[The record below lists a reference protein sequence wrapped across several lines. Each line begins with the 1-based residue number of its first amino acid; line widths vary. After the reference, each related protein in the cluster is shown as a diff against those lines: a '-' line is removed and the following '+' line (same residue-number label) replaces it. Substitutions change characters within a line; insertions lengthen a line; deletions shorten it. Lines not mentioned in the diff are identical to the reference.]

1 MLTFEKFSGIN
12 NVLPPERLLPEPKTG
27 ITAMATLTNVDVG
40 LDRELTRRSGF
51 SELLA
56 TCHKNLHQA
65 DGFMLATVDG
75 GDLISMNAS
84 GGARV
89 TLYPSL
95 GTARVWYCNLPDGR
109 TTFSNGL
116 ICGITDGLTATTWG
130 VPVPTGLG
138 ALTPISGDLFPGD
151 YQYQLTYVRLSDGLE
166 GGPLYSNPIAIPDG
180 GVYLSGMPTLAGHAI
195 NVYLTAANGDD
206 GFFAGSTT
214 GSMFSYIGKNDAL
227 SIPCRTGYLQPA
239 PAGTVTAF
247 WRGRVLTAVGPVLYA
262 SRTNAWETFDFRRDF
277 KQFSGDITLIQP
289 VDGGIFVGTKD
300 ELAFLAG
307 TEFDKLAYIQKMD
320 GPAVL
325 GSGVAVRG
333 ELIQQGEG
341 AAQGGA
347 MVCIAKNVIVAGFAD
362 GGIIRMTEG
371 RYTTS
376 AVEVAATFRMA
387 KGTPQYIA
395 IPQ

>member
-12 NVLPPERLLPEPKTG
+12 NVQPSHRLADDALTV
-27 ITAMATLTNVDVG
+27 ATNVDIG
-40 LDRELTRRSGF
+40 LTGEISRRKGY
-51 SELLA
+51 SELLG

-65 DGFMLATVDG
+65 DGFLLATVDG
-75 GDLISMNAS
+75 GDLTSMNAVGS
-84 GGARV
+84 NRV

-95 GTARVWYCNLPDGR
+95 GVSRVWYCNLPDGR

-116 ICGITDGLTATTWG
+116 IRGITDGVTATTWG
-130 VPVPTGLG
+130 VPVPTSLG
-138 ALTPISGDLFPGD
+138 ALTPIAGDLFPGD

-166 GGPLYSNPIAIPDG
+166 SGPLYSNPIAVPDG
-180 GVYLSGMPTLAGHAI
+180 GIFLSGLPTLAGHAI
-195 NVYLTAANGDD
+195 NVYITAANGDD

-214 GSMFSYIGKNDAL
+214 NGVFSYIGKNDAL
-227 SIPCRTGYLQPA
+227 TLPCRTGYLQPA

-277 KQFSGDITLIQP
+277 KQFSGDITMVQP
-289 VDGGIFVGTKD
+289 VDNGLFVGTTD

-307 TEFDKLAYIQKMD
+307 TEFDKLTYVQKVD
-320 GPAVL
+320 GPVVL

-341 AAQGGA
+341 AALGGA
-347 MVCIAKNVIVAGFAD
+347 MVCIAKNTVVAGFAD

-371 RYTTS
+371 RYTTG
-376 AVEVAATFRMA
+376 VTEVAAMFRMTN
-387 KGTPQYIA
+387 GIPQYIA